1 MGTLQLSPN
10 VLEWAANNV
19 GISVDLLADKV
30 AATSKREAFIQ
41 GKLTPSQA
49 EQVSKLTHIPF
60 GFLFLEAPPT
70 IEKRTLPDLRQT
82 PNPEPLSHDFYDTLD
97 DILRKQ
103 EWYADHLKE
112 MGEDPLPFVGRYSV
126 TKVPSYAEVAL
137 DIKKTI
143 GLSDEDRNQCSNFED
158 YYDLLTQ
165 KIEAAGILLFKSGIV
180 RSNTKRGLSVKE
192 FRGFAIADK
201 LAPVIF
207 INGKDSPAAW
217 IFTLAHEVAHIWLG
231 QSGISDNPAGATSNK
246 AELACNRIAAE
257 LLTPTQQFI
266 EAWEK
271 NQGANIDELSRI
283 FKVSRLVIARRALD
297 LKKTSLDFYK
307 KIEEASKKQTTT
319 SGGNPYYTIPV
330 RNSKRFTHSLVVS
343 AMSGHTM
350 IREAARLLNIKPN
363 TLMELGRRLAK
374 RG

>member
-30 AATSKREAFIQ
+30 AAASKKEAFIQ

-49 EQVSKLTHIPF
+49 EQVSKLTHTPF

-82 PNPEPLSHDFYDTLD
+82 PHPEPLSHDFYDTLD

-103 EWYADHLKE
+103 EWYSDHLKE

-126 TKVPSYAEVAL
+126 TEVTSYAEVAL

-143 GLSDEDRNQCSNFED
+143 GLTDEDRNQCSNFED

-165 KIEAAGILLFKSGIV
+165 KTEAAGILLFKSGIV

-231 QSGISDNPAGATSNK
+231 QSGISDNPAGADSNK

-266 EAWEK
+266 EAWKK
-271 NQGANIDELSRI
+271 NKGANIDELSRI

-307 KIEEASKKQTTT
+307 KIEEESKKQAAT

-330 RNSKRFTHSLVVS
+330 RNSKRFTHALVVS